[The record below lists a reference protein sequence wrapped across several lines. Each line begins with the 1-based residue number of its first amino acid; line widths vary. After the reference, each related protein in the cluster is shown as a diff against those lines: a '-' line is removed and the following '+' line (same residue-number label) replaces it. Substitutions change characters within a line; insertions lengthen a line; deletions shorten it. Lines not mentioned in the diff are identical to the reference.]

1 MSLIRGFTCGS
12 FDLLHPGHILMF
24 RECKRFCDYLIVGL
38 QSDPTIDRSSKN
50 KPVQSLEERYIML
63 SSVKEIDE
71 ICHYNTESDLV
82 KLLTAIN
89 PNVRILGAD
98 WEGRDYTGKDLP
110 IKVVFN
116 SRDHSYSTSSLRQRI
131 YEAEKKRRGE

>member
-1 MSLIRGFTCGS
+1 MNLVKGFTCGS

-24 RECKRFCDYLIVGL
+24 RECRKFCDYLVVGL
-38 QSDPTIDRSSKN
+38 QSDPTIDRHDKN

-71 ICHYNTESDLV
+71 IRHYNTESDLV
-82 KLLTAIN
+82 RLLATIN
-89 PNVRILGAD
+89 PDVRILGGD
-98 WEGRDYTGKDLP
+98 WEGKDYTGKGLP

-116 SRDHSYSTSSLRQRI
+116 SRDHGYSTSNLRQRI
-131 YEAEKKRRGE
+131 YDAEKKRRGE